1 MRVARRGRRRSRVRV
16 EELDGGSSSS
26 SSKDVEG
33 TRAWH
38 DQRQSSNHAAR
49 KPVTSGK
56 RTAAA
61 AATTTKVAALAA
73 TANAAA
79 AAAGTAGVGTMPSKR
94 PRLSL
99 PAPSPDPSGG
109 SDSGSAVAFLQQHEV
124 EVEPAEFVAR
134 MPGVRTCLFLDPATG
149 QSVGGRALQLTK
161 CWRAPPPSANFFLS
175 CPQHTARP

>member
-1 MRVARRGRRRSRVRV
+1 MRVARRGRQRSRVRV
-16 EELDGGSSSS
+16 EELEGGGGS

-33 TRAWH
+33 TQAWH
-38 DQRQSSNHAAR
+38 GQRQSSNHAAR
-49 KPVTSGK
+49 KPVTSGQ
-56 RTAAA
+56 RTAA
-61 AATTTKVAALAA
+61 TAA

-79 AAAGTAGVGTMPSKR
+79 AAAGTAGLDTMPSKR

-109 SDSGSAVAFLQQHEV
+109 SDSGSAVAFLRQHEV

-149 QSVGGRALQLTK
+149 LACTSSVG
-161 CWRAPPPSANFFLS
+161 
-175 CPQHTARP
+175 